1 MTIGTLLRAL
11 GVVVLVWTGI
21 LGTRAWP
28 SFAAL
33 RDPASLPRATLVVDS
48 VACEWERH
56 DDHPSRCEA
65 RGLLHD
71 AGSRSGRPAAYGYRA
86 PGDTPEPQHAV
97 GSVVRVAVVDAA
109 FGDGVTL
116 RASDS
121 ASDESAA
128 HLRWLMRQPRMSLV
142 VAVVA
147 WLVLVLL
154 QRRRRTEGI
163 LEWATWPGAPA
174 VALAALGLGVALLA
188 GWTQNLEVPAPR
200 WGLVLLGLAAVAG
213 TRSFWTFDRR
223 ALSGRRGMD
232 VGPWRS
238 LEPPVPLGGIA
249 QVHLFETSRR
259 GVFPPGELRRLVV
272 AKFRGMVEIATGTPA
287 SMQRLGAAVATYF
300 NVPLLDP
307 LGAHV
312 GGPPPLMPQAST
324 SDDDV
329 DPEEEEEEQGEWQD
343 ALETVSTEE
352 VALPVPERRRPLV
365 RSNLGRLPRALVQVA
380 ILAVIALVI
389 YVVRMGGIDPATAHL
404 LEPQVSVW
412 PAGGVLRRAAV
423 TVAAYRGS
431 HPATLMGLVRLT
443 HTLHPDDALWRPAV
457 NATAH
462 ALGEDVSGEEPAVAL
477 QRIDLAAAR
486 ALRMTLGPLGA
497 LGWREIDEYFVMW
510 LDDLAGADTPLA
522 IERFNRILPPA
533 GLPTAEWYLAQL
545 APAFVDQRPI
555 GFAIVAEP
563 TADGWVPRAVPT
575 AGVPA
580 DARRIAVTT
589 VGQALRVGLWALPEY
604 RPDSPEED
612 VDDWWAPIAAARGL
626 PAPLGSLSE
635 TRGARPAL
643 DPSPAAEPGTAAS
656 PQPFADRD
664 TLDP

>member
-28 SFAAL
+28 SFVAL

-48 VACEWERH
+48 VACDWERH
-56 DDHPSRCEA
+56 DDHPARCEA
-65 RGLLHD
+65 RGVLQE
-71 AGSRSGRPAAYGYRA
+71 AGPHSGRRAAYGYRA

-97 GSVVRVAVVDAA
+97 GSVVRVGLVEAPL
-109 FGDGVTL
+109 GDGFTL
-116 RASDS
+116 RASDN
-121 ASDESAA
+121 AADESAA
-128 HLRWLMRQPRMSLV
+128 HLRWLMRQPRVSLV
-142 VAVVA
+142 VAAVA
-147 WLVLVLL
+147 WLVLALL

-174 VALAALGLGVALLA
+174 VALAALGLGVAVLA
-188 GWTQNLEVPAPR
+188 GWFQNLEVQAPQ
-200 WGLVLLGLAAVAG
+200 WGLLLLGLAVAAAV
-213 TRSFWTFDRR
+213 RSFWTFDRR

-259 GVFPPGELRRLVV
+259 GVFPPGELRRLVI

-287 SMQRLGAAVATYF
+287 SMQRFGTALATYF

-312 GGPPPLMPQAST
+312 AGPPPLMPRAST

-329 DPEEEEEEQGEWQD
+329 DDLEEELQQGEWQD

-352 VALPVPERRRPLV
+352 VTLPAPERRRPVV
-365 RSNLGRLPRALVQVA
+365 RSNLGRLPRALVQVVVM
-380 ILAVIALVI
+380 AVIALVI

-423 TVAAYRGS
+423 TVAAYRGA

-462 ALGEDVSGEEPAVAL
+462 ALGENVSGDEPALAL
-477 QRIDLAAAR
+477 QRLDVAAAR
-486 ALRMTLGPLGA
+486 ALSMSLGPLGA
-497 LGWREIDEYFVMW
+497 LGWREVDEYFVMW
-510 LDDLAGADTPLA
+510 LDDLAGTDTSLA

-545 APAFVDQRPI
+545 APAFVDERPV

-563 TADGWVPRAVPT
+563 TADGWIPRAVPT
-575 AGVPA
+575 ADVAPGT
-580 DARRIAVTT
+580 RRIAVTT
-589 VGQALRVGLWALPEY
+589 VGQALRVGLWTLPEY
-604 RPDSPEED
+604 RPGSPEVD
-612 VDDWWAPIAAARGL
+612 VDGWWAPIAAARGL
-626 PAPLGSLSE
+626 PAPPRQTLSGTTYGS
-635 TRGARPAL
+635 R
-643 DPSPAAEPGTAAS
+643 
-656 PQPFADRD
+656 
-664 TLDP
+664 

>member
-28 SFAAL
+28 SFGAL

-48 VACEWERH
+48 VACEWARH
-56 DDHPSRCEA
+56 HDHPSRCEA
-65 RGLLHD
+65 RGVLHD
-71 AGSRSGRPAAYGYRA
+71 AGPRSGRPAAYGSRA
-86 PGDTPEPQHAV
+86 PADSPEPQHAV
-97 GSVVRVAVVDAA
+97 GSVVRVALVEAP
-109 FGDGVTL
+109 FGDGFTL
-116 RASDS
+116 RASDN
-121 ASDESAA
+121 AADESAA
-128 HLRWLMRQPRMSLV
+128 HLRWLSRQPRMSLV
-142 VAVVA
+142 VAAVA
-147 WLVLVLL
+147 WLALVLL

-163 LEWATWPGAPA
+163 LDWATWPGAPG
-174 VALAALGLGVALLA
+174 VALAALGVGSALLL
-188 GWTQNLEVPAPR
+188 GWIQNLDVQAPQ
-200 WGLVLLGLAAVAG
+200 WGLVLLGLSVAAAV
-213 TRSFWTFDRR
+213 RSFWAFDRR

-287 SMQRLGAAVATYF
+287 SMQRFGTALATYF

-312 GGPPPLMPQAST
+312 AGPPPLMPRAST

-329 DPEEEEEEQGEWQD
+329 DLEEGEEEQVEWQHG
-343 ALETVSTEE
+343 LETVSSEE
-352 VALPVPERRRPLV
+352 TALPAPERRRPVV
-365 RSNLGRLPRALVQVA
+365 RSNLGRLPRALVQLLL
-380 ILAVIALVI
+380 LAAIALVI

-423 TVAAYRGS
+423 TVAAYRGA

-457 NATAH
+457 IATAR
-462 ALGEDVSGEEPAVAL
+462 ALGEQVSDDDPALAL
-477 QRIDLAAAR
+477 QRLDVAAAR
-486 ALRMTLGPLGA
+486 ALGMSLGPLGA

-510 LDDLAGADTPLA
+510 LDDLAGTDPSLA
-522 IERFNRILPPA
+522 IERFNSILPPE

-545 APAFVDQRPI
+545 APAFVDARPV
-555 GFAIVAEP
+555 GFAIVAEGS
-563 TADGWVPRAVPT
+563 ADGWLPRAVPT
-575 AGVPA
+575 GEVPPG
-580 DARRIAVTT
+580 ARRIPVTT
-589 VGQALRVGLWALPEY
+589 VGQALRIGLWALPEY
-604 RPDSPEED
+604 RPDSPEVD
-612 VDDWWAPIAAARGL
+612 VDDWWAPIAAARRL
-626 PAPLGSLSE
+626 PAP
-635 TRGARPAL
+635 R
-643 DPSPAAEPGTAAS
+643 
-656 PQPFADRD
+656 
-664 TLDP
+664 